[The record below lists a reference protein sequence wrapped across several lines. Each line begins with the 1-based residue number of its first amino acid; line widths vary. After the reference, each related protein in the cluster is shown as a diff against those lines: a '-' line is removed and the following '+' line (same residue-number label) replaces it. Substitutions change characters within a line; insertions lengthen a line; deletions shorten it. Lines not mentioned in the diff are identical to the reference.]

1 MVKVCNTLLNSYDTN
16 TETTNHCV
24 VKMLYRIAF
33 ECKLPAM
40 LFQASLFIKFRDIL
54 ANYEPKYKGPTT
66 RASRMTMKTKTTKAT
81 MTSGQF
87 PKPNDHL
94 RHWDSLLLFS
104 SSNWAP
110 PNILSVA
117 SSGSSPRSTITSRIW
132 TLTTSTRTFRCCR
145 CPKSRCFPW
154 KILFSKTS
162 CRRWASKNPSRA
174 SAAAGE
180 TVDVLGRNDS
190 APEDSENDN
199 QESLT
204 DRKTSIKNIQKK
216 RKTSRLQQF
225 VRGNSA
231 DRSSS
236 DSENDVPEHIFP
248 QQSSI
253 SRKRYASDDSSDE
266 ENRDPANG
274 ESMPAVLRKKRTA
287 LDSDDDEPDSISD
300 RVDGRIGVS
309 IEESATLNGDSM
321 AGSANRPKR
330 NRNAL
335 DSDDDAPEAADDSR
349 TSPQGLKKKRNFLNS
364 DEEDERESGNS
375 SPANIANGKSPGA
388 APARRKSHILD
399 SEEEGPD
406 LDEVSTNPSQ
416 KDSEISQSRFEET
429 DQRSQERIFDLGD
442 NESSK
447 CHKRPLDS
455 DDGEMG
461 KSVKKTRTD
470 CDVISEATQNETEM
484 TAATERDEE
493 PTIRVKRRSARKIE
507 SDDSD

>member
-1 MVKVCNTLLNSYDTN
+1 MVSHSIVCVIYGNSDLIGGFKWLVASLHDNLEDLDADDFDSDVPLLPLSEEQVLSMENPLFQDFLQALGFKKPVQGQEVYWRVSSAWRSEELNTRINLLNFLVDN
-16 TETTNHCV
+16 AERN
-24 VKMLYRIAF
+24 LEEIAL
-33 ECKLPAM
+33 EINEKL
-40 LFQASLFIKFRDIL
+40 
-54 ANYEPKYKGPTT
+54 
-66 RASRMTMKTKTTKAT
+66 
-81 MTSGQF
+81 
-87 PKPNDHL
+87 
-94 RHWDSLLLFS
+94 
-104 SSNWAP
+104 
-110 PNILSVA
+110 
-117 SSGSSPRSTITSRIW
+117 
-132 TLTTSTRTFRCCR
+132 
-145 CPKSRCFPW
+145 
-154 KILFSKTS
+154 
-162 CRRWASKNPSRA
+162 